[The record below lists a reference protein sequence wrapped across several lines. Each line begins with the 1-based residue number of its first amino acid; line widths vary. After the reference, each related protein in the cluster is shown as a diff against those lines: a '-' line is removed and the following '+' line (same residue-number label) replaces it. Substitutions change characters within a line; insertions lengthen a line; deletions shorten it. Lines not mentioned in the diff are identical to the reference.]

1 MSLTSMFFP
10 EQRASFSCSVS
21 CTSVEL
27 EKPLISNPDISNY
40 SREPLKLIV
49 LVIKIIV
56 QTCMSLQTQKSDC

>member
-1 MSLTSMFFP
+1 MSLTLMFFS

-27 EKPLISNPDISNY
+27 EKPFISNPDISNY

-56 QTCMSLQTQKSDC
+56 

>member
-1 MSLTSMFFP
+1 MSLTLMFFSEP
-10 EQRASFSCSVS
+10 RASFSCSAVS

-56 QTCMSLQTQKSDC
+56 